1 MGLGGA
7 FTVLTGLG
15 FLPGAKIATDVTKSA
30 IKSSVKKQT
39 DNLITPKR
47 QAQIDSAKTLEKGE
61 RRKFLKEVN
70 RPVPKVFHGSPQMSK
85 ITAVTQE
92 GLDKTLL
99 KMAKNIERNKNAL
112 LDSLIDLDK
121 YKPPKRKELPK
132 NSTLEQREKLR
143 YEYDK
148 NRSIAKNK
156 ARKDRV
162 SIDELLSG
170 PSVYITKPI
179 KQDGG
184 GASDY
189 IPDEGLLSYEKS
201 QPDFEGDL
209 GFIHLKVDGKIRGT
223 ISIGADGK
231 VSTQDLLEKFN
242 ELNQAE
248 ARKSGLMDL
257 AVQGMDEPASKAEKL
272 VQEGFQPYDKFKG
285 DVGLGRR
292 QATGEHMELDKKMLS
307 TSRDP
312 LVSLKEGFGEFN
324 PANVVYADLK
334 RSKVKGLSAE
344 DYTDARNYRDA
355 SKLSDEPLGLPKS
368 DHLEA
373 EVALSKPE
381 QLGPIKRLSDKNRY
395 VGPANQPDMP
405 EELYSYRRMIE
416 EGVIQGDKSRAEVAD
431 AFRAKEKKIVN
442 AVNKNIGKLKTLE
455 DKVLAGQ
462 QIANSLKRREQ
473 LLARRIRDDYYFPKD
488 MRKEASKKVIA
499 SKYYDDVRS
508 YFNDLQSLGQFTEQY
523 GARGTYDKLLEGLS
537 KEGGILG
544 DIETNLFFIRKDLPK
559 EKAENLRIIY
569 NILQRRST
577 MSSNATLMSDTAGR
591 GITDQQL
598 LKSAKDENLGVFKD
612 AKTIIK
618 RKDGTEK
625 TVDTPRVP
633 DMTGD
638 SEFIN
643 GLDYNDLKRLLFL
656 TTQRM
661 NRGGLVQMEKGGVVP
676 MKNMEQ
682 QMELFAD
689 GGLMDEGGMVDE
701 ESGNEVPSGSLR
713 EEVRDD
719 IPAQLSEGEFVF
731 PADVVRYFGLEK
743 LMQMR
748 QEAKA
753 GLARMEA
760 MGQMGNADE
769 ATLPDDLPFT
779 IDDLD
784 MEDDGL
790 EMAQGGIV
798 QMANG
803 GSVGTQVVVYGPDGT
818 AYNNPAAAQA
828 AGVTNYTLTKPTTGQ
843 MTPPQAAAPVQA
855 ASAQQVQPGTVQ
867 LSGTRFTPT
876 AVQGVMPTFQ
886 ETIGAGVVGVDYEM
900 VDYVNEAGQVIQL
913 RRSRSTGEMLD
924 PIPEGYTLKSEQVES
939 AVTTPTTVGTARVT
953 DTGYEGRDETDP
965 GGTTDV
971 TGVGYD
977 RSKVNTALSDAISK
991 YGANFGTLSDVFLKG
1006 PAQSFSKV
1014 PGITNLFGAIKMES
1028 TALANAA
1035 TSAAFGGVLDNIRG
1049 VVGGALDYDISRTG
1063 APNRQYTDTTPLD
1076 QMDERIQGVIA
1087 GIADVVMPEVQSL
1100 FQDSK
1105 GNAIESSKAL
1115 SNVKAELSRLGLR
1128 PSEINKLANKGGNF
1142 NQLEKLTRALG
1153 NLKVQEIQKTTN
1165 PALID
1170 RVSQA
1175 VVAASEKAKAA
1186 EAAGNVARGSGPQV
1200 ADTVARDYYSD
1211 FMSGNDDNSNNS
1223 SAGPGEGGSGVG
1235 VDATGSTGFGTGTD
1249 CLTEDM
1255 KVKINGVVD
1264 FVTNVKVGDI
1274 IDNYRVKEVL
1284 HKHMREGYYS
1294 INNELK
1300 ISNDHPVLANGTWT
1314 RPEDLVVGDSING
1327 IPVSSL
1333 EYVEQLTPTVS
1344 IVIDGE
1350 SFDVHTENNIYTV
1363 HGRYKEIRQ
1372 QAA

>member
-1 MGLGGA
+1 MDRKDYNLASKLVDADEMLSPDDMVDPGTDFNYMSRRETPAQAALRKAEAGKLAGELGSMVADMTPFVGGAKAATELPDDLSYAKALVAEGYDESDIKKMGLGGA
-7 FTVLTGLG
+7 FTALSILGL
-15 FLPGAKIATDVTKSA
+15 LPGVKIGTDVVKA
-30 IKSSVKKQT
+30 GIKSSVKDQME
-39 DNLITPKR
+39 NLITPKR
-47 QAQIDSAKTLEKGE
+47 AEQLEYAKTLPKAE
-61 RRKFLKEVN
+61 RRTYLKEVN

-85 ITAVTQE
+85 ITAVSQE

-189 IPDEGLLSYEKS
+189 IPDEGLLSYEVIKLNDNNNFYKS
-201 QPDFEGDL
+201 DTVL
-209 GFIHLKVDGKIRGT
+209 HLNVDDITKTIPVGK
-223 ISIGADGK
+223 DGK
-231 VSTQDLLEKFN
+231 VSTQDLLETFN

-272 VQEGFQPYDKFKG
+272 VQEGFQPYDKFEG

-324 PANVVYADLK
+324 PANVVYADLQ
-334 RSKVKGLSAE
+334 RSKVKGLSGE

-577 MSSNATLMSDTAGR
+577 MSSNATLMSETAGR

-625 TVDTPRVP
+625 TVDTPRIP

-656 TTQRM
+656 TTKKM
-661 NRGGLVQMEKGGVVP
+661 NRGGLM
-676 MKNMEQ
+676 
-682 QMELFAD
+682 
-689 GGLMDEGGMVDE
+689 
-701 ESGNEVPSGSLR
+701 
-713 EEVRDD
+713 
-719 IPAQLSEGEFVF
+719 
-731 PADVVRYFGLEK
+731 
-743 LMQMR
+743 
-748 QEAKA
+748 
-753 GLARMEA
+753 
-760 MGQMGNADE
+760 
-769 ATLPDDLPFT
+769 
-779 IDDLD
+779 
-784 MEDDGL
+784 
-790 EMAQGGIV
+790 
-798 QMANG
+798 
-803 GSVGTQVVVYGPDGT
+803 
-818 AYNNPAAAQA
+818 
-828 AGVTNYTLTKPTTGQ
+828 
-843 MTPPQAAAPVQA
+843 
-855 ASAQQVQPGTVQ
+855 
-867 LSGTRFTPT
+867 
-876 AVQGVMPTFQ
+876 
-886 ETIGAGVVGVDYEM
+886 
-900 VDYVNEAGQVIQL
+900 
-913 RRSRSTGEMLD
+913 
-924 PIPEGYTLKSEQVES
+924 
-939 AVTTPTTVGTARVT
+939 
-953 DTGYEGRDETDP
+953 
-965 GGTTDV
+965 
-971 TGVGYD
+971 
-977 RSKVNTALSDAISK
+977 SKK
-991 YGANFGTLSDVFLKG
+991 
-1006 PAQSFSKV
+1006 
-1014 PGITNLFGAIKMES
+1014 
-1028 TALANAA
+1028 
-1035 TSAAFGGVLDNIRG
+1035 
-1049 VVGGALDYDISRTG
+1049 
-1063 APNRQYTDTTPLD
+1063 
-1076 QMDERIQGVIA
+1076 
-1087 GIADVVMPEVQSL
+1087 
-1100 FQDSK
+1100 
-1105 GNAIESSKAL
+1105 
-1115 SNVKAELSRLGLR
+1115 
-1128 PSEINKLANKGGNF
+1128 
-1142 NQLEKLTRALG
+1142 
-1153 NLKVQEIQKTTN
+1153 
-1165 PALID
+1165 
-1170 RVSQA
+1170 
-1175 VVAASEKAKAA
+1175 
-1186 EAAGNVARGSGPQV
+1186 
-1200 ADTVARDYYSD
+1200 
-1211 FMSGNDDNSNNS
+1211 
-1223 SAGPGEGGSGVG
+1223 
-1235 VDATGSTGFGTGTD
+1235 
-1249 CLTEDM
+1249 
-1255 KVKINGVVD
+1255 
-1264 FVTNVKVGDI
+1264 
-1274 IDNYRVKEVL
+1274 
-1284 HKHMREGYYS
+1284 
-1294 INNELK
+1294 
-1300 ISNDHPVLANGTWT
+1300 
-1314 RPEDLVVGDSING
+1314 
-1327 IPVSSL
+1327 
-1333 EYVEQLTPTVS
+1333 
-1344 IVIDGE
+1344 
-1350 SFDVHTENNIYTV
+1350 
-1363 HGRYKEIRQ
+1363 
-1372 QAA
+1372 